1 MNSFDSL
8 SLLEQLQADTRQLIA
23 TATFLKNEDPGLLL
37 EQPGPGRWSVIQ
49 VLEHLNSYGLYYL
62 PALKKGLMNGGGAVK
77 TFRPGWLGNYFTHL
91 LQPQEGMV
99 KNKMKAPKG
108 HRPAFHVDAQ
118 PVIETFLQQQ
128 HQLLELLEL
137 AKQKNIGSI
146 RIPVSLTKLI
156 RLKAGDTFRF
166 FIAHEQRHFVQ
177 IKNTLAEVR
186 NATGK
191 FQAAHQAG

>member
-1 MNSFDSL
+1 MKSFDSL

-23 TATFLKNEDPGLLL
+23 AATFLKNEDPGILL
-37 EQPGPGRWSVIQ
+37 EQPGAGRWSVIQ
-49 VLEHLNSYGLYYL
+49 VLEHLNSYGVYYL
-62 PALKKGLMNGGGAVK
+62 PALKKGLMNGDTTMKV
-77 TFRPGWLGNYFTHL
+77 FRSGWLGNYFTKL
-91 LQPQEGMV
+91 MLPKEGRV
-99 KNKMKAPKG
+99 KNKMKAPKD

-137 AKQKNIGSI
+137 AKQRNIGI
-146 RIPVSLTKLI
+146 RIPTSLTKLI

-177 IKNTLAEVR
+177 IENTLAEVR

-191 FQAAHQAG
+191 FQVAHQAG

>member
-1 MNSFDSL
+1 MNTFDSL

-62 PALKKGLMNGGGAVK
+62 PALRKGLMNGDGAVK
-77 TFRPGWLGNYFTHL
+77 AFRPGWLGNYFTHL
-91 LQPQEGMV
+91 LQPKEGVV

-108 HRPAFHVDAQ
+108 HRPSFHVDAQ
-118 PVIETFLQQQ
+118 PVIETFLLQQ

-177 IKNTLAEVR
+177 IKNTLAEVKS
-186 NATGK
+186 ATGK

>member
-1 MNSFDSL
+1 MKSFDSL

-23 TATFLKNEDPGLLL
+23 TATFLKNEDPSILL
-37 EQPGPGRWSVIQ
+37 EQPGAGRWSVIQ
-49 VLEHLNSYGLYYL
+49 VLEHLNSYGVYYL
-62 PALKKGLMNGGGAVK
+62 PALKNGLMNGDAAVNI
-77 TFRPGWLGNYFTHL
+77 FRSGWLGNYFTQL
-91 LQPQEGMV
+91 MLPKEGRV
-99 KNKMKAPKG
+99 KNKMKAPKD

-137 AKQKNIGSI
+137 AKQKNIGI
-146 RIPVSLTKLI
+146 RIPTSLTKLI

-177 IKNTLAEVR
+177 IENTLAEVR
-186 NATGK
+186 NTTGK
-191 FQAAHQAG
+191 FQVAHQAG